1 MAGGFAAE
9 QKFDGHRAIL
19 FTPAGPGGRLFL
31 QTRRGSLV
39 QDRFPDL
46 VSAAGQLPDGLVLD
60 GELVVWDT
68 AVGRLSF
75 EALQRR
81 AAARGRTATVLAAQT
96 PAFFIAFDCLRTGR
110 SGRRA
115 PGTRG
120 PGLSRRRGV
129 IRTRCGAART
139 VALRPS

>member
-1 MAGGFAAE
+1 M
-9 QKFDGHRAIL
+9 L

-60 GELVVWDT
+60 GELGVWDT

-81 AAARGRTATVLAAQT
+81 AAAAAAPPLCSPRRPPRSSLPLTPSRSTARKSWDCPTPSAAVAWRSSSR
-96 PAFFIAFDCLRTGR
+96 PAH
-110 SGRRA
+110 
-115 PGTRG
+115 
-120 PGLSRRRGV
+120 
-129 IRTRCGAART
+129 
-139 VALRPS
+139 